1 MKRIIS
7 ITLLIIAISTICYS
21 QNNEKTLKIIGK
33 AKQVITPDMVNFT
46 FNFSVKDKNQ
56 FEVQLKLTNETNKL
70 VDFLLSLNYNK
81 NEIKLSSFSISEDYD
96 YDNDKPKKIGYEA
109 SSQIEIAVKFDALKI
124 SNFIDTLGKQSFKY
138 MSYNFANE
146 ISEKLKNITRDSLI
160 QHAIENAISNANT
173 IAKHAK
179 IELAGIQSILYND
192 YVFNYNLESPMNINP
207 PNIKNSQ
214 YIDFKIYN
222 LTLKE
227 SEVFEEVTIIW
238 EIKNKP

>member
-1 MKRIIS
+1 MKKILL
-7 ITLLIIAISTICYS
+7 ITFLIIAITTICYS

-33 AKQVITPDMVNFT
+33 AKQVITPDLVNFT

-56 FEVQLKLTNETNKL
+56 FEAQINLTNETNKL
-70 VDFLLSLNYNK
+70 VDFLISLKHNK
-81 NEIKLSSFSISEDYD
+81 NDIKLSAFSISEDWNYD
-96 YDNDKPKKIGYEA
+96 SDKPKKIGYEA
-109 SSQIEIAVKFDALKI
+109 TSQIEIAIRFDALKI
-124 SNFIDTLGKQSFKY
+124 SNFIDTLGKQNFKY
-138 MSYNFANE
+138 MSYRFANE
-146 ISEKLKNITRDSLI
+146 ISEKLKNTTRDSLI

-179 IELAGIQSILYND
+179 IELAGIQNILYND

-227 SEVFEEVTIIW
+227 SEIFEEVTIIW